1 MKKTTRSSVFMAMYA
16 AIICVTG
23 FISIPFGPIPMVLQN
38 IVAISSGLVFGLPQ
52 GAAAVGMFLAVG
64 TLGLPVFSG
73 ARSGIAVLNGPTG
86 GFLIGYFVG
95 ALIAGAI
102 ATKPK
107 VEEKPFTRE
116 NLFRLARGAI
126 AGLVFTYLIGILNF
140 RRVTG
145 TSFSQAISL
154 CVIPFLIPDLIKI
167 CVILPV
173 AARLRPVIACLMDH
187 DQEQGDES
195 LS

>member
-1 MKKTTRSSVFMAMYA
+1 MKKTSQISVFMAMYA
-16 AIICVTG
+16 AIICITG
-23 FISIPFGPIPMVLQN
+23 FISIPLGPIPLVLQN
-38 IVAISSGLVFGLPQ
+38 VVAISAGLVFGLPQ

-95 ALIAGAI
+95 AFIAGSI

-107 VEEKPFTRE
+107 VEEKAFSKDT
-116 NLFRLARGAI
+116 LFRLARGAI
-126 AGLVFTYLIGILNF
+126 AGLAFTYLIGVLNF

-145 TSFSQAISL
+145 TSFSQALSL
-154 CVIPFLIPDLIKI
+154 CIIPFIIPDIIKI
-167 CVILPV
+167 CIMVPIV
-173 AARLRPVIACLMDH
+173 ARLRPVVARHIQK
-187 DQEQGDES
+187 DQGEEE

>member
-1 MKKTTRSSVFMAMYA
+1 MKKTSQISVFMAMYA
-16 AIICVTG
+16 AIICITG
-23 FISIPFGPIPMVLQN
+23 FISIPLGPIPLVLQN
-38 IVAISSGLVFGLPQ
+38 VVAISAGLVFGLPQ

-95 ALIAGAI
+95 AFIAGSI

-107 VEEKPFTRE
+107 VEEKAFSKET
-116 NLFRLARGAI
+116 LFRLARGAI
-126 AGLVFTYLIGILNF
+126 AGLAFTYLIGVLNF

-145 TSFSQAISL
+145 TSFSQALSL
-154 CVIPFLIPDLIKI
+154 CIIPFIIPDIIKI
-167 CVILPV
+167 CIMVPIV
-173 AARLRPVIACLMDH
+173 ARLRPVVARHIQK
-187 DQEQGDES
+187 DQGEEE

>member
-1 MKKTTRSSVFMAMYA
+1 MKKISQISVFMAMYA
-16 AIICVTG
+16 AIICITG
-23 FISIPFGPIPMVLQN
+23 FISIPLGPIPLVLQN
-38 IVAISSGLVFGLPQ
+38 VVAISAGLVFGLPQ

-95 ALIAGAI
+95 AFIAGSI

-107 VEEKPFTRE
+107 VEEKAFSKET
-116 NLFRLARGAI
+116 LFRLARGAI
-126 AGLVFTYLIGILNF
+126 AGLAFTYLIGVLNF
-140 RRVTG
+140 KRVTG
-145 TSFSQAISL
+145 TSFSQALSL
-154 CVIPFLIPDLIKI
+154 CIIPFIIPDIIKI
-167 CVILPV
+167 CIMVPIV
-173 AARLRPVIACLMDH
+173 ARLRPVVARHIQN
-187 DQEQGDES
+187 DQGEEE

>member
-1 MKKTTRSSVFMAMYA
+1 MKKISQISVFMAMYA
-16 AIICVTG
+16 AIICITG
-23 FISIPFGPIPMVLQN
+23 FISIPLGPIPLVLQN
-38 IVAISSGLVFGLPQ
+38 VVAISAGLVFGLPQ

-95 ALIAGAI
+95 AFIAGSI

-107 VEEKPFTRE
+107 VEEKAFSKET
-116 NLFRLARGAI
+116 LFRLARGAI
-126 AGLVFTYLIGILNF
+126 AGLAFTYLIGVLNF

-145 TSFSQAISL
+145 TSFSQALSL
-154 CVIPFLIPDLIKI
+154 CIIPFIIPDIIKI
-167 CVILPV
+167 CIMVPIV
-173 AARLRPVIACLMDH
+173 ARLRPVVARHIQN
-187 DQEQGDES
+187 DQGEEE

>member
-1 MKKTTRSSVFMAMYA
+1 MKKTSRSSVFMAMYA
-16 AIICVTG
+16 AIICITG
-23 FISIPFGPIPMVLQN
+23 FISIPVGPIPLVLQN
-38 IVAISSGLVFGLPQ
+38 VVAISAGLIFGLPQ

-95 ALIAGAI
+95 AFIAGSI

-107 VEEKPFTRE
+107 VEEKAFSKET
-116 NLFRLARGAI
+116 LFRLARGAI
-126 AGLVFTYLIGILNF
+126 AGLAFTYLIGVLNF

-145 TSFSQAISL
+145 TSFSQALSL
-154 CVIPFLIPDLIKI
+154 CIMPFIIPDIIKI
-167 CVILPV
+167 CIMVPIV
-173 AARLRPVIACLMDH
+173 ARLRPVVARHIQN
-187 DQEQGDES
+187 DQGEEE

>member
-1 MKKTTRSSVFMAMYA
+1 MKKTSQISVFMAMYA
-16 AIICVTG
+16 AIICITG
-23 FISIPFGPIPMVLQN
+23 FISIPLGPIPLVLQN
-38 IVAISSGLVFGLPQ
+38 VVAISAGLVFGLPQ

-95 ALIAGAI
+95 AFIAGSI

-107 VEEKPFTRE
+107 VEEKAFSKDT
-116 NLFRLARGAI
+116 LFRLARGAI
-126 AGLVFTYLIGILNF
+126 AGLAFTYLIGVLNF

-145 TSFSQAISL
+145 TSFSQALSL
-154 CVIPFLIPDLIKI
+154 CIIPFIIPDIIKI
-167 CVILPV
+167 CIMVPIV
-173 AARLRPVIACLMDH
+173 ARLRPVVACH
-187 DQEQGDES
+187 IQNDQGEEE

>member
-1 MKKTTRSSVFMAMYA
+1 MKNTSRISVFMAMYA

-23 FISIPFGPIPMVLQN
+23 FISLPLGPIPIVLQN
-38 IVAISSGLVFGLPQ
+38 IVAIAAGLVFGLPQ
-52 GAAAVGMFLAVG
+52 GAATVGIFLAVG

-95 ALIAGAI
+95 ALISGAI

-107 VEEKPFTRE
+107 IEEQAFSRQH
-116 NLFRLARGAI
+116 LFRLVRGAI
-126 AGLVFTYLIGILNF
+126 AGLGFTYLIGILNF

-154 CVIPFLIPDLIKI
+154 CIVPFVIPDLIKI
-167 CVILPV
+167 CLIIPV
-173 AARLRPVIACLMDH
+173 VARLRPVIARLLH
-187 DQEQGDES
+187 DDAEEATE
-195 LS
+195 

>member
-1 MKKTTRSSVFMAMYA
+1 MKKTSQISVFMAMYA
-16 AIICVTG
+16 AIICITG
-23 FISIPFGPIPMVLQN
+23 FISIPLGPIPLVLQN
-38 IVAISSGLVFGLPQ
+38 VVAISAGLVFGLPQ

-95 ALIAGAI
+95 AFIAGSI

-107 VEEKPFTRE
+107 VEEKAFSKET
-116 NLFRLARGAI
+116 LFRLARGAI
-126 AGLVFTYLIGILNF
+126 AGLGFTYLIGVLNF

-145 TSFSQAISL
+145 TSFSQALSL
-154 CVIPFLIPDLIKI
+154 CIIPFIIPDIIKI
-167 CVILPV
+167 CIMVPIV
-173 AARLRPVIACLMDH
+173 ARLRPVVARHIQN
-187 DQEQGDES
+187 DQGEEE

>member
-1 MKKTTRSSVFMAMYA
+1 MKKTSQISVFMAMYA
-16 AIICVTG
+16 AIICITG
-23 FISIPFGPIPMVLQN
+23 FISIPLGPIPLVLQN
-38 IVAISSGLVFGLPQ
+38 VVAISAGLVFGLPQ

-95 ALIAGAI
+95 AFIAGSI

-107 VEEKPFTRE
+107 VEEKAFSKET
-116 NLFRLARGAI
+116 LFRLARGAI
-126 AGLVFTYLIGILNF
+126 AGLAFTYLIGVLNF

-145 TSFSQAISL
+145 TSFSQALSL
-154 CVIPFLIPDLIKI
+154 CIIPFIIPDIIKI
-167 CVILPV
+167 CIMVPIV
-173 AARLRPVIACLMDH
+173 ARLRPVVARHIQN
-187 DQEQGDES
+187 DQGEEE